1 MGEPAPQRP
10 RSAFRPDIEGMRAVA
25 VLLVLLYHGGL
36 SWVPGGFIGVDVFF
50 VVSGFLITGLL
61 MRELESQGRIRLA
74 RFYARRAKRL
84 LPATGVVLVVTAV
97 LTWFTAPAV
106 HLRTFGL
113 DIVAAAAY
121 VVNWTLAAR
130 SVDYLAED
138 VAPSPVQHFWS
149 LAVEEQFYLIWPL
162 ALILVGLW
170 IRRRSSARPRLV
182 MLVGLL
188 AIVIPSFLWSVLGT
202 QANPQAAFFITPT
215 RLWELGLGALVAVGA
230 HRFSRL
236 PAGLARFLGWG
247 GLAAVL
253 AGGVLITATTPWP
266 GYAALLPTLGTAA
279 MVAAGC
285 TLPAGGVARL
295 LSVRPAVWIGGM
307 SYSLYLWHWP
317 LLMAAQYRWGE
328 LSTGTG
334 LLVVAASVVPAW
346 LSLRFLENPIR
357 HARSLARSNRL
368 ALSVGANFTLLGVAA
383 GLVIL
388 ALAAP
393 AAARPGT
400 GEQPEA
406 TGPVGAAALHLP
418 PAGDA
423 PRAGSVESLAAVEW
437 FTPQPAEA
445 PNSRPRSYDEGCQQ
459 NQNDAEVVTCGWVQ
473 GGTQGRVAVVGDSK
487 IVQWESAL
495 EAVAQDQQWQ
505 LVAHVKSA
513 CAFSAGV
520 QLLDSGE
527 TYASCVEWNSNVVD
541 ELLASAPDVVVVS
554 SRATRAL
561 ADPQDTGSSSNE
573 AMVDALATQWRK
585 LTDAGIGVV
594 VLLDNPSPPF
604 SVYECVAENRDNL
617 AVCAFDRSEAVS
629 RSAAPV
635 QLEAA
640 GRVPGVQIVDLTQM
654 ICPEEQ
660 CVPIIGDVLLYRQ
673 GSHLTDTYVR
683 TLSQDLATQLVPAV
697 ERARKH

>member
-1 MGEPAPQRP
+1 MGQP
-10 RSAFRPDIEGMRAVA
+10 RARSTYRPDIEGMRAVA
-25 VLLVLLYHGGL
+25 VLLVLLYHAGL
-36 SWVPGGFIGVDVFF
+36 PWVPGGFVGVDVFF

-61 MRELESQGRIRLA
+61 LREVEAEYRVRLV

-84 LPATGVVLVVTAV
+84 LPAAGVVLVVTAV
-97 LTWFTAPAV
+97 LTALTSPAV
-106 HLRTFGL
+106 HQRTFGL
-113 DIVAAAAY
+113 DIASAAGY

-130 SVDYLAED
+130 AVDYLAED
-138 VAPSPVQHFWS
+138 VAASPVQHFWS
-149 LAVEEQFYLIWPL
+149 LAVEEQFYLLWPL
-162 ALILVGLW
+162 LLVVTSRW
-170 IRRRSSARPRLV
+170 IRRRASSAPRRV
-182 MLVGLL
+182 VAVALL
-188 AIVIPSFLWSVLGT
+188 AIAVPSFVWSLVAT
-202 QANPQAAFFITPT
+202 QANPQAAFFITST

-230 HRFSRL
+230 NW
-236 PAGLARFLGWG
+236 LAKLRATMAKVLGWT

-253 AGGVLITATTPWP
+253 AAGVLINAAVPWP

-279 MVAAGC
+279 MIAAGC
-285 TLPAGGVARL
+285 ALPAGGVGRL
-295 LSVRPAVWIGGM
+295 LAVRPAVWIGGL

-317 LLMAAQYRWGE
+317 LLIAAQWYWGE
-328 LSTGTG
+328 LSPGASALAT
-334 LLVVAASVVPAW
+334 AASIVPAW
-346 LSLRFLENPIR
+346 LSLRCLENPIR
-357 HARSLARSNRL
+357 YAPSLSKSNRL
-368 ALSVGANFTLLGVAA
+368 ALSVGANFTLVGIASGLALMTLAAQPAA
-383 GLVIL
+383 GPQESDGGAGQPG
-388 ALAAP
+388 AL
-393 AAARPGT
+393 
-400 GEQPEA
+400 
-406 TGPVGAAALHLP
+406 GAAALH
-418 PAGDA
+418 ASTENRG
-423 PRAGSVESLAAVEW
+423 GSLGSLSTVAW

-445 PNSRPRSYDEGCQQ
+445 PESLPRAYKEGCQQ
-459 NQNDAEVVTCGWVQ
+459 TQADPKVVSCDWIT
-473 GGTQGRVAVVGDSK
+473 GGGNTRVAVVGDSK
-487 IVQWESAL
+487 IAQWESAL
-495 EAVAQDQQWQ
+495 EEVARTQGWKMVSQ
-505 LVAHVKSA
+505 LKST
-513 CAFSAGV
+513 CALSAGV
-520 QLLDSGE
+520 QLLDSGAVH
-527 TYASCVEWNSNVVD
+527 ASCVEWNSNVVD